1 MFETE
6 KLKLRFVI
14 EDEEITFDSFNEYVW
29 LINDF
34 LKDINEDLLNKIKTK
49 EEKEWQNGNQP
60 HIVSV
65 SNGCII
71 IDVIIPIICA
81 LIPIF
86 YDIIKTKI
94 QSYKSNSI
102 NFNQN
107 DNSVHFFKL
116 YGKYRQNWDLND
128 EKLFVKK
135 IVNTYVRRKTNKD
148 VDVFVRHLPS
158 TLKKYG
164 RKSLICKVKNSK
176 AIFEV
181 LNASNSLITG
191 KLSHYSKRHMELTL
205 IELNMQNPS
214 KVQLP

>member
-1 MFETE
+1 MKETRSIFWRIAMFETE

-86 YDIIKTKI
+86 YDIIK
-94 QSYKSNSI
+94 KSWTSS
-102 NFNQN
+102 
-107 DNSVHFFKL
+107 SV
-116 YGKYRQNWDLND
+116 G
-128 EKLFVKK
+128 
-135 IVNTYVRRKTNKD
+135 
-148 VDVFVRHLPS
+148 
-158 TLKKYG
+158 
-164 RKSLICKVKNSK
+164 
-176 AIFEV
+176 
-181 LNASNSLITG
+181 
-191 KLSHYSKRHMELTL
+191 
-205 IELNMQNPS
+205 
-214 KVQLP
+214 